1 MPSLLRFL
9 AILVILGGLVYA
21 GIFVL
26 ANFVQPHPRE
36 MSVTIPPDRLF
47 KR

>member
-26 ANFVQPHPRE
+26 ANFVQPQPRE